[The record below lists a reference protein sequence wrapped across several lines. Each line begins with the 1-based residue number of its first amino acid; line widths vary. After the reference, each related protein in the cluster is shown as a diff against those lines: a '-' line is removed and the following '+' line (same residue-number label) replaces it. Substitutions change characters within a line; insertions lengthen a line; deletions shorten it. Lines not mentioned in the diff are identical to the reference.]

1 MKKIIT
7 IILILVLCISMVGS
21 GIYFYITNKDNI
33 KTNGIWSTI
42 TNKTGKTSKS
52 EKLIDDWQY
61 SSKDVYDGMKN
72 YSSISI
78 AESAVSDST
87 IGLSVG
93 GAKNINNFRENIE
106 NGYFPI
112 STDITYNGIY
122 NDYYFNTGKKVESTE
137 MFSPAYSTAISKD
150 PISGKNEYY
159 MTVGLNSNIKQSDF
173 KRKKLNI
180 VIALDI
186 SGSMSSNFNSY
197 YYDGNSEEISKSIKN
212 KMEIANESVNL
223 LLDELKEDDRVG
235 IVLFDDEAYLAK
247 EVNLVKKTDMEK
259 IKEHVLEIKPQGGTN
274 FEEGYKLGT
283 QLFTEEM
290 LTNSEY
296 ENRIIVITDAMPN
309 MGKTSKNLLANNIEH
324 NANKGIYTSFIGV
337 GVDFNTSVVETLS
350 NVKGSNYYSV
360 HNSEEFKKIMSENF
374 DYMVTPL
381 VFDLNFILESDFF
394 EIENIYG
401 TDSGDKTTG
410 SIMSINTLF
419 PSSTNSSGES
429 KGGIILLKLKEKNN
443 NNYDNSNCNI
453 KLKVSYTDREGN
465 NKTNEQNVQFEKGLS
480 EYYSN
485 TGIRKGIVLA
495 RYVNLMKNWILY
507 ERNEL
512 NKEYL
517 ITDETGIKEC
527 CVTVLGE
534 NERKSVK
541 LTVSDE
547 YKNLF
552 GKFYEYMKSE
562 VEYLGD
568 NDMKQELQIL
578 NIIMR

>member
-33 KTNGIWSTI
+33 KANGIWSII

-122 NDYYFNTGKKVESTE
+122 SDYYFNTGKKVESTE

-309 MGKTSKNLLANNIEH
+309 MGKTSKNLLVNNIEH
-324 NANKGIYTSFIGV
+324 NADKGIYTSFIGV

-381 VFDLNFILESDFF
+381 VFDLNFTLESDFF

>member
-112 STDITYNGIY
+112 LTDITYNGIY
-122 NDYYFNTGKKVESTE
+122 NDYYFNTRKKVESTE

-259 IKEHVLEIKPQGGTN
+259 IKDSDIELDKVFVTHAGCDDEIVD
-274 FEEGYKLGT
+274 
-283 QLFTEEM
+283 
-290 LTNSEY
+290 S
-296 ENRIIVITDAMPN
+296 IVSIV
-309 MGKTSKNLLANNIEH
+309 K
-324 NANKGIYTSFIGV
+324 
-337 GVDFNTSVVETLS
+337 ETL
-350 NVKGSNYYSV
+350 NPKELHVTRAGATVSV
-360 HNSEEFKKIMSENF
+360 HC
-374 DYMVTPL
+374 
-381 VFDLNFILESDFF
+381 
-394 EIENIYG
+394 G
-401 TDSGDKTTG
+401 R
-410 SIMSINTLF
+410 NTL
-419 PSSTNSSGES
+419 G
-429 KGGIILLKLKEKNN
+429 
-443 NNYDNSNCNI
+443 
-453 KLKVSYTDREGN
+453 
-465 NKTNEQNVQFEKGLS
+465 
-480 EYYSN
+480 
-485 TGIRKGIVLA
+485 VLFM
-495 RYVNLMKNWILY
+495 YI
-507 ERNEL
+507 
-512 NKEYL
+512 
-517 ITDETGIKEC
+517 
-527 CVTVLGE
+527 
-534 NERKSVK
+534 
-541 LTVSDE
+541 
-547 YKNLF
+547 
-552 GKFYEYMKSE
+552 
-562 VEYLGD
+562 
-568 NDMKQELQIL
+568 
-578 NIIMR
+578 